1 MERLK
6 WQFLAIVLGFSARM
20 TPRRQ
25 VMDLNCTRG
34 TKEYLYQVLKTKTGF
49 LLGMERLKWPFLAI
63 LGHFFQFLSPY
74 DPDKSERR
82 LVMTLN
88 SSTITKDC
96 LCKVSALKMVSF
108 RYRKG

>member
-1 MERLK
+1 MEAETGFLLGMERLK
-6 WQFLAIVLGFSARM
+6 WQFLAIVLGFSASM
-20 TPRRQ
+20 TPRSQ

-34 TKEYLYQVLKTKTGF
+34 TKQYPYKVLETKTGF
-49 LLGMERLKWPFLAI
+49 LLGMERIKWPFLAVF
-63 LGHFFQFLSPY
+63 GHFWLFFFQFLSPS

-96 LCKVSALKMVSF
+96 LC
-108 RYRKG
+108 